1 MPIEDVL
8 DQILKEVQ
16 ALREQRPSMEE
27 ERLLSAKEAAKIL
40 GVSPGFLYLHG
51 KEFPF
56 TVTLN
61 QEVQKK
67 QRLGF
72 SKVGIQKWLAR
83 QLKIQEARCATN
95 PRMMT
100 AAQRLRKGEVN

>member
-1 MPIEDVL
+1 MSIEETL

-16 ALREQRPSMEE
+16 SLKGQTTAEE

-40 GVSPGFLYLHG
+40 GVSPGFLYMHG

-83 QLKIQEARCATN
+83 QLKIQEARCTTN

-100 AAQRLRKGEVN
+100 AARFKKGEVNQ